1 VVPIPT
7 TVDNTVVI
15 SAPFDTVWAMTNDV
29 EHWPDLFSEYA
40 SVEILERGA
49 GSVRFRLTTVPDADG
64 AVWSWVSERT
74 PDPATRTVRAHRV
87 ETGPFE
93 HMDITWTYRETPA
106 GVELRWRQDFTVK
119 PGLPFGDEQMRARLD
134 GSTKVQMAHVKA
146 RVEQAAH
153 AGTSS

>member
-1 VVPIPT
+1 MVHIPT

-15 SAPFDTVWAMTNDV
+15 DAPFDTVWAMTNDV
-29 EHWPDLFSEYA
+29 EHWPELFSEYA
-40 SVEILERGA
+40 TAEILERGD
-49 GSVRFRLTTVPDADG
+49 GWVRFRLTTVPDGDG
-64 AVWSWVSERT
+64 KVWSWVSERT

-106 GVELRWRQDFTVK
+106 GVELRWRQDFAVK
-119 PGLPFGDEQMRARLD
+119 AGLPFGDEQMRARLD

-153 AGTSS
+153 AGAGS